1 MFDQKKVK
9 ELVLTSL
16 VTDAYCLGTHWVYD
30 EKQLLD
36 TSINFEKLNKPL
48 SIWHKEKVVGDFTH
62 YGDQTYW
69 LYEFLKDKDIFD
81 EKEYL
86 DFWVSKMNSYN
97 GYIDGASR
105 NTLQNIED
113 GVSPSGSNSTDLSIV
128 GRIAPLLKVS
138 KTKEEFLDNV
148 EKFVKLTHNSSKAL
162 NTSRFFA
169 KVLLKV
175 LDKKDIKEAIFILK
189 DEFDISIQKHIE
201 NAIASKDKDTFHVIR
216 EFGPA
221 CDIDQ
226 GFAGTI
232 HLLLKYNNLKEM
244 LIENAKAGGDSSARA
259 MIASIIFMA
268 NNSIKQIPSDWLAI
282 KVVVD

>member
-1 MFDQKKVK
+1 MFEQKKIK

-36 TSINFEKLNKPL
+36 DSINFEKLNKPL
-48 SIWHKEKVVGDFTH
+48 SIWHKEKVAGEFTH

-69 LYEFLKDKDIFD
+69 LYEFLKDKEEFN
-81 EKEYL
+81 EN
-86 DFWVSKMNSYN
+86 DFLEFWINKMAAYN

-105 NTLQNIED
+105 NTLENVKD
-113 GVSPSGSNSTDLSIV
+113 GVTPSGSNSSDLSIV

-138 KTKEEFLDNV
+138 KTKEEFLENV

-162 NTSRFFA
+162 NASRFFA

-175 LDKKDIKEAIFILK
+175 LDKKDIKEAIMSLK
-189 DEFDISIQKHIE
+189 DEFDISIKKHIE
-201 NAIASKDKDTFHVIR
+201 NAIDSKDKDTFQVIR

-221 CDIDQ
+221 CDVDQ

-232 HLLLKYNNLKEM
+232 HLLLKYDSLKEM

-268 NNSIKQIPSDWLAI
+268 NNSIKQIPNDWLAI